1 MYVNN
6 LYKKS
11 LHLSLTNKKQN
22 SFLPLLQS
30 QEIIK
35 QENVMKFDPLKLN
48 HELFNTCPVHVFLTC
63 SVSV

>member
-1 MYVNN
+1 M
-6 LYKKS
+6 LKKS

-48 HELFNTCPVHVFLTC
+48 HELFNTCTGTC
-63 SVSV
+63 F

>member
-1 MYVNN
+1 M
-6 LYKKS
+6 LKKS
-11 LHLSLTNKKQN
+11 LHLSLTNKKQI

-48 HELFNTCPVHVFLTC
+48 HELFNTCTGTCVFNL
-63 SVSV
+63 